1 MRTED
6 LQNAYPNPP
15 EDFHNAVLSSL
26 YKLDAQSPVRYK
38 KRRVMRVA
46 VVCAIV
52 AALGSFTVVAA
63 ATNFFGLFSE
73 PVGKFGLHVGVT
85 EEATA
90 STSDSLKAVKMKFGY
105 MTEGFE
111 ALPNMSSHVS
121 KFQNIN
127 AENGECFSFSVV
139 PAKDFDYTETYIID
153 SEETVVNGHKLII
166 TTRQMTEGGEVDY
179 GATMYFED
187 WGYVVGG
194 GAYGGADKN
203 ELLKMG
209 YTCPMDIRPILIK
222 FEDYKQTPDEA
233 TIKKYSDGKKNLVFV
248 GRIAPNK
255 KQENVIRAFYC
266 YKKLNPD
273 SRLILVG
280 SSTGMENYY
289 ERLVK
294 YANALGIGDDVIF
307 PGHIKFSEILAYYR
321 LADAFVC
328 MSEHEGFCV
337 PLVEAMFFDTPIIAY
352 DTSAI
357 SDTLGGSGVLLDNN
371 DPVFAAAV
379 IDRVLTDE
387 KFRESI
393 IAGQRKRLEDFS
405 YERIK
410 AIFEKELTDFIN
422 GKKATE

>member
-1 MRTED
+1 MRVVQLLPTLSFGDAIGNDTIALKGVISEMGYSTDIYAENIDKRLPEGIAQKADKLRD
-6 LQNAYPNPP
+6 LKKDDVLIYHKSTGTDLTFKIENYKCRRIMVYHNITPP
-15 EDFHNAVLSSL
+15 EFFRPYS
-26 YKLDAQSPVRYK
+26 
-38 KRRVMRVA
+38 
-46 VVCAIV
+46 
-52 AALGSFTVVAA
+52 TA
-63 ATNFFGLFSE
+63 ATQLTEHGYKGVEYLRDKIDYVLAVSAYNRSE
-73 PVGKFGLHVGVT
+73 LV
-85 EEATA
+85 
-90 STSDSLKAVKMKFGY
+90 
-105 MTEGFE
+105 
-111 ALPNMSSHVS
+111 
-121 KFQNIN
+121 
-127 AENGECFSFSVV
+127 
-139 PAKDFDYTETYIID
+139 
-153 SEETVVNGHKLII
+153 
-166 TTRQMTEGGEVDY
+166 
-179 GATMYFED
+179 
-187 WGYVVGG
+187 
-194 GAYGGADKN
+194 
-203 ELLKMG
+203 KMG

-222 FEDYKQTPDEA
+222 FDDYKQTPDEA

-266 YKKLNPD
+266 YKKLNPE

-337 PLVEAMFFDTPIIAY
+337 PLVEAMFFDVPVIAY

-379 IDRVLTDE
+379 IDRVLTDD
-387 KFRESI
+387 KLRESI
-393 IAGQRKRLEDFS
+393 IEGQRRRLEDFS
-405 YERIK
+405 YERIR
-410 AIFEKELTDFIN
+410 ATFEKELTDFIN
-422 GKKATE
+422 GKNKPDKG

>member
-1 MRTED
+1 
-6 LQNAYPNPP
+6 
-15 EDFHNAVLSSL
+15 
-26 YKLDAQSPVRYK
+26 
-38 KRRVMRVA
+38 MRV
-46 VVCAIV
+46 VQLLPTLSFGDAIGNDTI
-52 AALGSFTVVAA
+52 ALKGVISEMGYSTDIYAENIDKRLPEGIAKKADKLRDLKKDDVLIYHKSTGTDLTFKIENYKCRRIMVYHNITPPDFFRPYSTA
-63 ATNFFGLFSE
+63 ATQLTELGY
-73 PVGKFGLHVGVT
+73 KGV
-85 EEATA
+85 EFLR
-90 STSDSLKAVKMKFGY
+90 DK
-105 MTEGFE
+105 
-111 ALPNMSSHVS
+111 
-121 KFQNIN
+121 
-127 AENGECFSFSVV
+127 
-139 PAKDFDYTETYIID
+139 
-153 SEETVVNGHKLII
+153 
-166 TTRQMTEGGEVDY
+166 VDY
-179 GATMYFED
+179 VLA
-187 WGYVVGG
+187 VS
-194 GAYGGADKN
+194 AYN
-203 ELLKMG
+203 RSELVKMG

-222 FEDYKQTPDEA
+222 FDDYKQTPDEA
-233 TIKKYSDGKKNLVFV
+233 TINKYSDGKKNLVFV

-266 YKKLNPD
+266 YKKLNPE

-371 DPVFAAAV
+371 DPVYAAAV
-379 IDRVLTDE
+379 IDRVLTDD
-387 KFRESI
+387 KLRESI
-393 IAGQRKRLEDFS
+393 IAGQHKRLEDFS

-410 AIFEKELTDFIN
+410 ATFERELTDFIN

>member
-1 MRTED
+1 MRVVQLLPTLSFGDAIGNDTIALKGVISEMGYTTDIYAENIDKRLPEGVAQKADKLRD
-6 LQNAYPNPP
+6 LKKDDVLIYHKSTGTDLTFKIDNYKCRRIMVYHNITPP
-15 EDFHNAVLSSL
+15 EFFRPYS
-26 YKLDAQSPVRYK
+26 
-38 KRRVMRVA
+38 
-46 VVCAIV
+46 
-52 AALGSFTVVAA
+52 TA
-63 ATNFFGLFSE
+63 ATQLTEHGYKGVEYLRDKIDYVLAVSAYNRSE
-73 PVGKFGLHVGVT
+73 LV
-85 EEATA
+85 
-90 STSDSLKAVKMKFGY
+90 
-105 MTEGFE
+105 
-111 ALPNMSSHVS
+111 
-121 KFQNIN
+121 
-127 AENGECFSFSVV
+127 
-139 PAKDFDYTETYIID
+139 
-153 SEETVVNGHKLII
+153 
-166 TTRQMTEGGEVDY
+166 
-179 GATMYFED
+179 
-187 WGYVVGG
+187 
-194 GAYGGADKN
+194 
-203 ELLKMG
+203 KMG

-222 FEDYKQTPDEA
+222 FDDYRQTPDEA
-233 TIKKYSDGKKNLVFV
+233 TIKKYSDGRKNLVFV

-266 YKKLNPD
+266 YKKLNPE

-289 ERLVK
+289 ERLKK

-337 PLVEAMFFDTPIIAY
+337 PLVEAMFFDVPVIAY

-387 KFRESI
+387 KLRESI
-393 IAGQRKRLEDFS
+393 IEGQRRRLEDFS

-410 AIFEKELTDFIN
+410 ATFEKELTDFIN
-422 GKKATE
+422 GKKPE

>member
-1 MRTED
+1 MRVVQLLPTLSFGDAIGNDTIALKGVISEMGYDTDIYAENIDKRLPEGIAQKADKLRD
-6 LQNAYPNPP
+6 LKKDDVLIYHKSTGTDLTFKIDNYKCRRIMVYHNVTPP
-15 EDFHNAVLSSL
+15 EFFRPYN
-26 YKLDAQSPVRYK
+26 
-38 KRRVMRVA
+38 
-46 VVCAIV
+46 
-52 AALGSFTVVAA
+52 TA
-63 ATNFFGLFSE
+63 ATQLTELGYKGVEYLRDKIDYVLAVSAYNRSE
-73 PVGKFGLHVGVT
+73 LV
-85 EEATA
+85 
-90 STSDSLKAVKMKFGY
+90 
-105 MTEGFE
+105 
-111 ALPNMSSHVS
+111 
-121 KFQNIN
+121 
-127 AENGECFSFSVV
+127 
-139 PAKDFDYTETYIID
+139 
-153 SEETVVNGHKLII
+153 
-166 TTRQMTEGGEVDY
+166 
-179 GATMYFED
+179 
-187 WGYVVGG
+187 
-194 GAYGGADKN
+194 
-203 ELLKMG
+203 KMG

-222 FEDYKQTPDEA
+222 FDDYRQTPDEA

-266 YKKLNPD
+266 YKKLEPE

-280 SSTGMENYY
+280 SSKGMENYY
-289 ERLVK
+289 ERLQK

-337 PLVEAMFFDTPIIAY
+337 PLVEAMFFDVPVIAY

-387 KFRESI
+387 KLRESI
-393 IAGQRKRLEDFS
+393 IEGQRRRLEDFS

-410 AIFEKELTDFIN
+410 ATFEKELTDFIN
-422 GKKATE
+422 GKKA

>member
-1 MRTED
+1 MRVVQLLPTLSFGDAIGNDTIALKGVISEMGYDTDIYAENIDKRLPEGIAQKADKLRD
-6 LQNAYPNPP
+6 LKKDDVLIYHKSTGTDLTFKIDNYKCRRIMVYHNVTPP
-15 EDFHNAVLSSL
+15 EFFRPYN
-26 YKLDAQSPVRYK
+26 
-38 KRRVMRVA
+38 
-46 VVCAIV
+46 
-52 AALGSFTVVAA
+52 TA
-63 ATNFFGLFSE
+63 ATQLTELGYKGVEYLRDKIDYVLAVSAYNRSE
-73 PVGKFGLHVGVT
+73 LV
-85 EEATA
+85 
-90 STSDSLKAVKMKFGY
+90 
-105 MTEGFE
+105 
-111 ALPNMSSHVS
+111 
-121 KFQNIN
+121 
-127 AENGECFSFSVV
+127 
-139 PAKDFDYTETYIID
+139 
-153 SEETVVNGHKLII
+153 
-166 TTRQMTEGGEVDY
+166 
-179 GATMYFED
+179 
-187 WGYVVGG
+187 
-194 GAYGGADKN
+194 
-203 ELLKMG
+203 KMG

-222 FEDYKQTPDEA
+222 FDDYRQTPDEA

-266 YKKLNPD
+266 YKKLNPE

-280 SSTGMENYY
+280 SSKGMENYY
-289 ERLVK
+289 ERLQK

-337 PLVEAMFFDTPIIAY
+337 PLVEAMFFDVPVIAY

-387 KFRESI
+387 KLRESI
-393 IAGQRKRLEDFS
+393 IEGQRRRLEDFS

-410 AIFEKELTDFIN
+410 ATFEKELTDFIN
-422 GKKATE
+422 GKKA

>member
-1 MRTED
+1 MRVVQLLPTLSFGDAIGNDTIALKGVISEMGYTTDIYAENIDKRLPEGIAQKADKLRD
-6 LQNAYPNPP
+6 LKKDDVLIYHKSTGTDLTFKIDNYKCRRIMVYHNITPP
-15 EDFHNAVLSSL
+15 EFFRPYS
-26 YKLDAQSPVRYK
+26 
-38 KRRVMRVA
+38 
-46 VVCAIV
+46 
-52 AALGSFTVVAA
+52 TA
-63 ATNFFGLFSE
+63 ATQLTEHGYKGVEYLRDKIDYVLAVSAYNRSE
-73 PVGKFGLHVGVT
+73 LV
-85 EEATA
+85 
-90 STSDSLKAVKMKFGY
+90 
-105 MTEGFE
+105 
-111 ALPNMSSHVS
+111 
-121 KFQNIN
+121 
-127 AENGECFSFSVV
+127 
-139 PAKDFDYTETYIID
+139 
-153 SEETVVNGHKLII
+153 
-166 TTRQMTEGGEVDY
+166 
-179 GATMYFED
+179 
-187 WGYVVGG
+187 
-194 GAYGGADKN
+194 
-203 ELLKMG
+203 KMG

-222 FEDYKQTPDEA
+222 FDDYRQTPDEA

-266 YKKLNPD
+266 YKKLNPE

-337 PLVEAMFFDTPIIAY
+337 PLVEAMFFDVPVIAY

-379 IDRVLTDE
+379 IDRVLKDE
-387 KFRESI
+387 KLRESI
-393 IAGQRKRLEDFS
+393 IEGQRRRLEDFS

-410 AIFEKELTDFIN
+410 ATFEKELTDFIN
-422 GKKATE
+422 GKKA

>member
-1 MRTED
+1 
-6 LQNAYPNPP
+6 
-15 EDFHNAVLSSL
+15 
-26 YKLDAQSPVRYK
+26 
-38 KRRVMRVA
+38 MRV
-46 VVCAIV
+46 VQLLPTLSFGDAIGNDTI
-52 AALGSFTVVAA
+52 ALKGVISEMGYSTDIYAENIDKRLPEGIAKKADKLRDLKKDDVLIYHKSTGTDLTFKIENYKCRRIMVYHNITPPDFFRPYSTA
-63 ATNFFGLFSE
+63 ATQLTELGY
-73 PVGKFGLHVGVT
+73 KGV
-85 EEATA
+85 EFLR
-90 STSDSLKAVKMKFGY
+90 DK
-105 MTEGFE
+105 
-111 ALPNMSSHVS
+111 
-121 KFQNIN
+121 
-127 AENGECFSFSVV
+127 
-139 PAKDFDYTETYIID
+139 
-153 SEETVVNGHKLII
+153 
-166 TTRQMTEGGEVDY
+166 VDY
-179 GATMYFED
+179 VLA
-187 WGYVVGG
+187 VS
-194 GAYGGADKN
+194 AYN
-203 ELLKMG
+203 RSELVKMG

-222 FEDYKQTPDEA
+222 FDDYKQTPDEA
-233 TIKKYSDGKKNLVFV
+233 TINKYSDGKKNLVFV

-255 KQENVIRAFYC
+255 KQENVIRAFFC

-371 DPVFAAAV
+371 DPVYAAAV
-379 IDRVLTDE
+379 IDRVLTDD
-387 KFRESI
+387 KLRESI

-410 AIFEKELTDFIN
+410 ATFERELTDFIN

>member
-1 MRTED
+1 MRVVQLLPTLSFGDAIGNDTIALKGVISEMGYTTDIYAENIDKRLPEGIAQKADKLRD
-6 LQNAYPNPP
+6 LKKDDVLIYHKSTGTDLTFKIDNYKCRRIMVYHNVTPP
-15 EDFHNAVLSSL
+15 EFFRSYS
-26 YKLDAQSPVRYK
+26 
-38 KRRVMRVA
+38 
-46 VVCAIV
+46 
-52 AALGSFTVVAA
+52 TA
-63 ATNFFGLFSE
+63 ATQLTELGYKGVEYLRDKIDYVLAVSAYNRSE
-73 PVGKFGLHVGVT
+73 LV
-85 EEATA
+85 
-90 STSDSLKAVKMKFGY
+90 
-105 MTEGFE
+105 
-111 ALPNMSSHVS
+111 
-121 KFQNIN
+121 
-127 AENGECFSFSVV
+127 
-139 PAKDFDYTETYIID
+139 
-153 SEETVVNGHKLII
+153 
-166 TTRQMTEGGEVDY
+166 
-179 GATMYFED
+179 
-187 WGYVVGG
+187 
-194 GAYGGADKN
+194 
-203 ELLKMG
+203 KMG

-222 FEDYKQTPDEA
+222 FDDYRQTPDEA
-233 TIKKYSDGKKNLVFV
+233 TIKKYSDGRKNLVFV

-266 YKKLNPD
+266 YKKLNTE

-289 ERLVK
+289 ERLKK

-337 PLVEAMFFDTPIIAY
+337 PLVEAMFFDVPVIAY

-387 KFRESI
+387 KLRESI
-393 IAGQRKRLEDFS
+393 IEGQRRRLEDFS

-410 AIFEKELTDFIN
+410 ATFEKELTDFIN
-422 GKKATE
+422 GKKPE

>member
-1 MRTED
+1 MRVVQLLPTLSFGDAIGNDTIALKGVISEMGYSTDIYAENIDKRLPEGIAQKADKLRD
-6 LQNAYPNPP
+6 LKKDDVLIYHKSTGTDLTFKIENYKCRRIMVYHNITPP
-15 EDFHNAVLSSL
+15 EFFRPYS
-26 YKLDAQSPVRYK
+26 
-38 KRRVMRVA
+38 
-46 VVCAIV
+46 
-52 AALGSFTVVAA
+52 TA
-63 ATNFFGLFSE
+63 ATQLTEHGYKGVEYLRDKIDYVLAVSAYNRSE
-73 PVGKFGLHVGVT
+73 LV
-85 EEATA
+85 
-90 STSDSLKAVKMKFGY
+90 
-105 MTEGFE
+105 
-111 ALPNMSSHVS
+111 
-121 KFQNIN
+121 
-127 AENGECFSFSVV
+127 
-139 PAKDFDYTETYIID
+139 
-153 SEETVVNGHKLII
+153 
-166 TTRQMTEGGEVDY
+166 
-179 GATMYFED
+179 
-187 WGYVVGG
+187 
-194 GAYGGADKN
+194 
-203 ELLKMG
+203 KMG

-222 FEDYKQTPDEA
+222 FDDYKQTPDEA

-266 YKKLNPD
+266 YKKLNPE

-337 PLVEAMFFDTPIIAY
+337 PLVEAMFFDVRVIAY

-379 IDRVLTDE
+379 IDRVLTDD
-387 KFRESI
+387 KLRESI
-393 IAGQRKRLEDFS
+393 IEGQRRRLEDFS
-405 YERIK
+405 YERIR
-410 AIFEKELTDFIN
+410 ATFEKELTDFIN
-422 GKKATE
+422 GKK